1 MSLPRRPLRRVF
13 LGLACAAAACAASAG
28 PGELTVVS
36 EPSMK
41 GVLTAAARQFEKE
54 SGQHVALLFVKPNQI
69 AATIKGMDHPDLVVL
84 PDDLMERQ
92 SANVQADTR
101 RAFGR
106 VGVAVVVK
114 AGAAKPDLSSPDA
127 LKTFLGSAKSI
138 VYGEPDGNAAGRQAA
153 EVVAKLGLTEGLKAR
168 TSFSSS
174 ANPLSQV
181 DLGAAEVGLH
191 SLHEALETSGVTVA
205 GLVPAPVQSW
215 TRYSIA
221 MTAEAPNV
229 SEAQRLLQYLAGS
242 SGRALLDAK
251 GVAALP

>member
-1 MSLPRRPLRRVF
+1 MSRSRRQLRRAF
-13 LGLACAAAACAASAG
+13 LGLACAAAGAAFAG

-41 GVLTAAARQFEKE
+41 GVLTAAAKQFEKD

-69 AATIKGMDHPDLVVL
+69 AATLKGMDHPDVVVL

-92 SANVQADTR
+92 SSHVQADTR
-101 RAFGR
+101 RPLGR

-114 AGAAKPDLSSPDA
+114 AGAPKPDLSSPDA
-127 LKTFLGSAKSI
+127 LKRFLGGAKSI
-138 VYGEPDGNAAGRQAA
+138 VYGEPDGSAAGRQAA
-153 EVVAKLGLTEGLKAR
+153 DVVAKLGLTEGLKAR
-168 TSFSSS
+168 TSFSSA

-181 DLGAAEVGLH
+181 ELGAAEVGLH
-191 SLHEALETSGVTVA
+191 SLHEALETSGVAVA

-221 MTAEAPNV
+221 LTAEAPNV
-229 SEAQRLLQYLAGS
+229 PEAQRLLQYLAGT

-251 GVAALP
+251 GVTALP

>member
-1 MSLPRRPLRRVF
+1 MSRSRQLRRAF
-13 LGLACAAAACAASAG
+13 LGLACAAAACAAFAG
-28 PGELTVVS
+28 PGELTVLS

-41 GVLTAAARQFEKE
+41 GVLTAAAKQFEKE

-69 AATIKGMDHPDLVVL
+69 AATFKGMDHPDLVLL

-92 SANVQADTR
+92 ASHVQADTR
-101 RAFGR
+101 RPLGR

-114 AGAAKPDLSSPDA
+114 TGVAKPDLSSPDA
-127 LKTFLGSAKSI
+127 LKQFLGGAKSI
-138 VYGEPDGNAAGRQAA
+138 VYGEPDANAAGRQAA
-153 EVVAKLGLTEGLKAR
+153 DVIAKLGLTEGLKAR
-168 TSFSSS
+168 TTLSSS

-191 SLHEALETSGVTVA
+191 SLHEALETSGVTVV

-221 MTAEAPNV
+221 LTAEASNV

-251 GVAALP
+251 GVSALP